1 MNSQNRSQEQ
11 RILRVMRKVL
21 SSIVKET
28 APARGTRH
36 PLTEKTIEDIR
47 QCFKLIAARE
57 HELMEER
64 GLEIKERPQYMDQPR
79 KSQIV
84 SMIKTPK
91 SKPMKPDE

>member
-1 MNSQNRSQEQ
+1 MNPQNRSQEQ

-28 APARGTRH
+28 TPARGMRH

-57 HELMEER
+57 HELMKEQ
-64 GLEIKERPQYMDQPR
+64 GLEIKERPQFTDQPR
-79 KSQIV
+79 RSQIV

-91 SKPMKPDE
+91 SKPMKSDE